1 MFFFGHLGITLGIA
15 VLGLYLFKIEPTRK
29 LYGAILLGSVLPDLI
44 DKPIG
49 EIMLADSLSN
59 GRLMA
64 HTLLFAGCCA
74 LIGLALYRRRSD
86 LSGLALSGAVLLHLS
101 EDQMW
106 QIPETLFFPLFGLAF
121 PQGIAEA
128 HWWGYFIA
136 AFFRTYSLAPDA
148 AFALYSELIGMTV
161 LALFAGQRFT
171 LNHRNARQ
179 PSS

>member
-15 VLGLYLFKIEPTRK
+15 MVGLQLFKIEPSRK
-29 LYGAILLGSVLPDLI
+29 LYGAVLIGSVLPDLI

-59 GRLMA
+59 GRLIA
-64 HTLLFAGCCA
+64 HTLLFAGICA
-74 LIGLALYRRRSD
+74 LIGLALYRRRND

-106 QIPETLFFPLFGLAF
+106 RIPETLFYPLFGLAF
-121 PQGIAEA
+121 PQGVVEA
-128 HWWGYFIA
+128 HWWEYFIA

-161 LALFAGQRFT
+161 LALFAGQRLTFT
-171 LNHRNARQ
+171 YRHARQ
-179 PSS
+179 PG